1 MIKKNLL
8 TSIVVA
14 MVMMCSEVAGASPFM
29 CSPEPAVD
37 GDEPNLD
44 YLCIDFGSAESS
56 GTYLVKISK
65 PKGSDVDLLYS
76 EDKSA
81 WQSVPTDG
89 INTNQAKIWLRAND
103 KNATLNGCQIK
114 IINHTASISGNLM
127 SLLDARLEQT
137 SVPAG
142 AFYGLFN
149 YSSNSRFLI
158 DASGLVLPDTQ
169 LGDSCYANM
178 FKGCKALTGIPELS
192 AMVLAKGCYK
202 GMFEGCT
209 SLKNAPVLPAVVLA
223 EHCYENMFRG
233 CTALKNVPKLPAA
246 TLVEGCYKGMFQNCS
261 ALNLLYVGLTHWTDI
276 DATRGWLTG
285 TSSMG
290 VIWSDGNL
298 DGIDLPEGWAVN
310 PNYFT
315 ITALEANT
323 RVSLYGV
330 AGRPDIQMQC
340 SYDRIIWKNY
350 DKAYLEDLP
359 SVGDKLYWRA
369 ADKNQTL
376 NGLNFAMQQ
385 GKAEVSGNI
394 MSLLDATCKQTEVPA
409 NAFRSLFAN
418 CQWLTKAPALPF
430 TQLGDSCYAYMFDNC
445 RSLTEAPELPATEL
459 SRACYMGMFQ
469 HCRALTE
476 APVLAAE
483 DLAPACY
490 QGMFESCTALKNAPE
505 LPAQTLAD
513 SCYCAMFQRCTALTE
528 TPVLTATQLADGCYQ
543 SMFHGCK
550 NLSKVYLAATDLT
563 EEEAMGWLSG
573 VSDKGLFYCPETFL
587 DDTFDSSG
595 MWGKPTGSG
604 WKFNAYKDSIQLNAQ
619 GYATYSTPLAQ
630 RIVKGAKVASCLVNG
645 VVVQVEPLETNLL
658 PAGKGLLL
666 VGEPNAKV
674 EFETLVF
681 VGEKQAP
688 AVEIA
693 SDLTPATTA
702 DVPFE
707 ALPSTGYIYL
717 LRKDKFEAW
726 FDANGTKTGSEKYCG
741 QDMAYL
747 ELDKP
752 ANAASLNIVK
762 PEMTLR
768 TADATISECGYTT
781 LCVAF
786 NAAVP
791 EGVTVYALRRIDAN
805 GLHFSKVNA
814 LVAKEGYIVE
824 GAAGQTFT
832 FSETYDDVAD
842 KNLLQGVAE
851 EAFVSSLGFWGYTQE
866 NNLYDYPWILAK
878 DGTFKRYTGSIIPAG
893 KAYVDGKLL
902 QDNELAANA
911 VRVLLEETEEDE
923 TTAIAPLDAADV
935 VAAEYYSLE
944 GRRLAQPRRGAL
956 CIERGRKIIL
966 VK

>member
-1 MIKKNLL
+1 MIKKFLL
-8 TSIVVA
+8 KSIVVA

-44 YLCIDFGSAESS
+44 YLCIDFGSAKSS

-65 PKGSDVDLLYS
+65 PKGSDVDLWYS

-276 DATRGWLTG
+276 DATTGWLTG

-394 MSLLDATCKQTEVPA
+394 ISLLDATCKQTEVPA

-483 DLAPACY
+483 KLAPLCY
-490 QGMFESCTALKNAPE
+490 SDMFEGCESLTKAPT
-505 LPAQTLAD
+505 LPALTLTD
-513 SCYCAMFQRCTALTE
+513 SCYFQMFYKCAALTE
-528 TPVLTATQLADGCYQ
+528 TPVLPATQMATGCYRD
-543 SMFHGCK
+543 MFRECRK
-550 NLSKVYLAATDLT
+550 LSKVYIAATGLT
-563 EEEAMGWLSG
+563 EAEAMSWLEP
-573 VSDKGLFYCPETFL
+573 VSDKGVFYCPEKFQN
-587 DDTFDSSG
+587 DTYGNTG
-595 MWGKPTGSG
+595 MWGMPSRG
-604 WKFNAYKDSIQLNAQ
+604 WVFNAYKDSVQLNAQ
-619 GYATYSTPLAQ
+619 GYATYSTPLSQ
-630 RIVKGAKVASCLVNG
+630 RIVKGGEVATCKVNG
-645 VVVQVEPLETNLL
+645 VVVEVEPVGKTI
-658 PAGKGLLL
+658 PAGEGVLL
-666 VGEPNAKV
+666 VGEPNATV
-674 EFETLVF
+674 VLETLIF
-681 VGEKQAP
+681 SAQSETDELIQ
-688 AVEIA
+688 
-693 SDLTPATTA
+693 SDLTPATTVDEPLCTVDA
-702 DVPFE
+702 SKS
-707 ALPSTGYIYL
+707 LYL
-717 LRKDKFEAW
+717 LKGNRFVPVTTLGVQPYEHCSA
-726 FDANGTKTGSEKYCG
+726 ALALAEPVHASALRLVTAGTPLQT
-741 QDMAYL
+741 
-747 ELDKP
+747 
-752 ANAASLNIVK
+752 AA
-762 PEMTLR
+762 
-768 TADATISECGYTT
+768 ATISECGYTT
-781 LCVAF
+781 LCVPF
-786 NAAVP
+786 NASIP
-791 EGVTVYALRRIDAN
+791 EGAKAYTLRRIDAE
-805 GLHFSKVNA
+805 GLHFSQVNA
-814 LVAKEGYIVE
+814 LVAGEGYVVE
-824 GAAGQTFT
+824 GVVGQTYTFT
-832 FSETYDDVAD
+832 EVYDDVVD
-842 KNLLQGVAE
+842 KNLLQGVTE
-851 EAFVSSLGFWGYTQE
+851 ETSVHSLDFWGHVLEE
-866 NNLYDYPWILAK
+866 NIYDFPWILAK
-878 DGTFKRYTGSIIPAG
+878 DGTFKRYIGSKIPAG
-893 KAYVDGKLL
+893 KAYLDGKLL
-902 QDNELAANA
+902 QNAGQNANDM
-911 VRVLLEETEEDE
+911 RVFLGEDE
-923 TTAIAPLDAADV
+923 TTGLSELAPSAAST
-935 VAAEYYSLE
+935 AEYYTLE
-944 GRRLAQPRRGAL
+944 GQRLRQPAGF
-956 CIERGRKIIL
+956 CIERGKKVLII
-966 VK
+966 K